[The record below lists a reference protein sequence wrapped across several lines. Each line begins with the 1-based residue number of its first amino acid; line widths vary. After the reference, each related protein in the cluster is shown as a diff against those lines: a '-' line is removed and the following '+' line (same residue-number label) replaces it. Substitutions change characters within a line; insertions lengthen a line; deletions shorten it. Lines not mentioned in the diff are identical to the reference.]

1 MKEKHLIIGANG
13 PIGKEIYQILKS
25 SDQEVYRFGRRKIYE
40 DDYICGDA
48 LDLDNVLEAVKDKK
62 YIYITI
68 GLKYDHKVWKQQ
80 WPKIIDNIIL
90 AAKKENSKI
99 IFFDN
104 IYMYGPQLSVPITET
119 HEMSPIS
126 KKGIVRKEI
135 HDKLMKAM
143 NELDVMIVRA
153 PDFFGKDA
161 TASLIYNAFLENMIK
176 GKKPLFLGNSKKKHS
191 YGYTKDLAKA
201 TVHLACDIK
210 AYNQVWHL
218 PCYQTNSIHEVLELY
233 NGVLKKDFKLNVI
246 GKKTHAL
253 LGLFMPM
260 LKEIYEMRYQFE
272 TDYVLSFEKFTNAY
286 PEFIQTSFKDAITKT
301 VLSFQ
306 NK

>member
-135 HDKLMKAM
+135 HDK
-143 NELDVMIVRA
+143 
-153 PDFFGKDA
+153 
-161 TASLIYNAFLENMIK
+161 
-176 GKKPLFLGNSKKKHS
+176 
-191 YGYTKDLAKA
+191 
-201 TVHLACDIK
+201 
-210 AYNQVWHL
+210 
-218 PCYQTNSIHEVLELY
+218 
-233 NGVLKKDFKLNVI
+233 
-246 GKKTHAL
+246 
-253 LGLFMPM
+253 
-260 LKEIYEMRYQFE
+260 
-272 TDYVLSFEKFTNAY
+272 
-286 PEFIQTSFKDAITKT
+286 
-301 VLSFQ
+301 
-306 NK
+306 